1 MIVLDS
7 LARLPA
13 IRHGFFTRVG
23 GVSGGLYAAKNCGFG
38 SGDNPD
44 DVARNRARCI
54 AEMADGAA
62 ALVTAYQV
70 HSARVKVVDTPWQP
84 TDSPKVDAMV
94 TDRPNIALGIL
105 TADCAPVLFADPETS
120 VIGGAHAGWKGAIG
134 GVLQAT
140 VDAMVSLGAA
150 RHRII
155 AAIGPCIA
163 QASYEVGPEF
173 RKQFLD
179 SDPENDRFFRDG
191 ERPDHPHFD
200 LKGYI
205 AARLGMLGLGSV
217 EVDGHDTVA
226 EEELF
231 FSYRRATHRGEQDYG
246 RLLSAIM
253 IDT

>member
-13 IRHGFFTRVG
+13 IRHGFFSRIG
-23 GVSGGLYAAKNCGFG
+23 GVSDGIYAAKNCGFG
-38 SGDNPD
+38 SGDKPD
-44 DVARNRARCI
+44 NVARNRARCI
-54 AEMADGAA
+54 AEMADSAA

-70 HSARVKVVDTPWQP
+70 HSDRVKIVDVPWQP
-84 TDSPKVDAMV
+84 GDAPKVDAIV

-105 TADCAPVLFADPETS
+105 TADCAPVLFADPEAA

-134 GVLQAT
+134 GVLHAT

-150 RHRII
+150 RHRIV
-155 AAIGPCIA
+155 AAVGPCIA

-173 RKQFLD
+173 RERFLTA
-179 SDPENDRFFRDG
+179 DPTNDRFFRDG
-191 ERPDHPHFD
+191 TRPDHPHFD

-205 AARLGMLGLGSV
+205 AARLGLLGLAGF

-226 EEELF
+226 EEEKF
-231 FSYRRATHRGEQDYG
+231 FSYRRATQRGEEDYG